1 MKNIRKGKRIYLY
14 AITSFV
20 ILACGVV
27 AGCVRLDNHSD
38 ALKLEDNIEIVY
50 GDSLYKKE
58 IEGEVNSNNDTESL
72 MCLVCDGGI
81 FGENLEAN
89 QEIFVKNPS
98 FKLKAGSESCYF
110 RAKLNYWGLFDGELF
125 SIENKEDYFDVTP
138 VFSSQWLESEDGY
151 FYYVNQEVKSW
162 GEDNNFEMLKEVF
175 STKERD
181 SYEIYAFQEN
191 SLSFMTV
198 NDFNSKYS
206 KIFVEFNIQ
215 AIPSLNQ
222 NDESLKTL
230 DWDMRNVLARGLE
243 VNFDLNGG
251 RADFSNLNNLIEG
264 ERVNLSNYIP
274 QKQGYTFDGWTI
286 GNNKVG
292 TNIVLG
298 KENITLVALWKKNLY
313 ITYDLN
319 GGNGKIED
327 ENIYFQGDLANV
339 TSNIPTKEDYVFLY
353 WEYNNNKYSFSGN
366 DSLNKV
372 LVEEDITLRA
382 IYTGR
387 VSFVT
392 DELNKPN
399 FPTDLIIRNGSFT
412 LPNEFPKTTRVA
424 DDGGVYNVYLKHF
437 IINGEIYN
445 LGELYKQDT
454 NEPVEV
460 EAVYE
465 SKLEITY
472 LGYINSKEIIW
483 GIWDRKDIE
492 GNPIMEYSF
501 PLPFINEK
509 SYRLFWE
516 KGEENDFQINSSQIK
531 LDRDALLNDSIVLV
545 SERRKGTKVKFV
557 VEGELLETEI
567 FAFPQDLIAFPIVS
581 KGQTE
586 IKWKNNVDDSIYQAA
601 FTFKENWTNKDIVFT
616 AILGYNYKITLKVD
630 EFSTDKSHISNINI
644 SNKTFYTLPE
654 KSEFINTPKNMV
666 LCGWTYEDVFY
677 NPGENIY
684 VDKNAVVVA
693 KWLFIE
699 FNKGEKGEGENVY
712 TVRLDEEGRLTV
724 PENLFEC
731 NDELYEFDRW
741 EVESKNEKFNCY
753 PNDKIEYQEGLVFTA
768 LWKKIEYCISINL
781 NGGYAKKL
789 SDDLPEFDLKYFIP
803 AKTYNFDL
811 SLGGY
816 DLRKVEGN
824 TNYVISGFEVI
835 ADVEGATYE
844 YLYNQFN
851 FYMKNH
857 LGEKVPF
864 SCDVEIKIVWAEAKE
879 YNIKFDLEN
888 GQSIIDKETKEIP
901 QLKYLI
907 DIDKNISEGNYFN
920 FKMLDTSNLIVEDIN
935 HQAGYDWSIEL
946 FDEFGKKVSS
956 ISQGVVNYFEVPN
969 LTARIVWTKQNKLE
983 IRKGEI
989 DGVEI
994 IGESSLLKTYSK
1006 FKVNNEFNF
1015 YAPGYSVYNIRY
1027 YDEETNDEIPDI
1039 YNYAKPAYAVLEW
1052 INIGFDVGNNLHEND
1067 IKQLSSFVI
1076 DYSQFQLSLPAL
1088 NEYDPN
1094 YSKISYDGYELVGWE
1109 LDGIIYNNQNGRVYL
1124 DKVYKLSQDRK
1135 LLKSGEIYY
1144 LLQDNQTLPLNTE
1157 LYENGVMRIYH
1168 FDYLKNQ
1175 TITICYS
1182 KFGDIFSTATQNGEI
1197 WEIDQSS
1204 KIDGDL
1210 ACFGKTF
1217 KAVWEK
1223 KVSAPEGECIVLG
1236 DKEWDS
1242 TLNKIKEAYFKTF
1255 NLENSIL
1262 GSAVYNFK
1270 TPLGEGE
1277 IVGIENILASGI
1289 FQLVDPNGF
1298 YYVSEVDKI
1307 LEVFLMYDFEQRL
1320 TVVDNN
1326 YYLWTSLEANGL
1338 SFLLIYKYSIDSD
1351 GYISNYEFSS
1361 AVAGQKDFMQI
1372 SVSI

>member
-58 IEGEVNSNNDTESL
+58 IYGEVNTNNDTESL

-81 FGENLEAN
+81 FGGNLEAS

-162 GEDNNFEMLKEVF
+162 GEDNNFEMLKEVS

-198 NDFNSKYS
+198 KYFNSKYS

-292 TNIVLG
+292 SNIVLG

-327 ENIYFQGDLANV
+327 KNIYFKGDLANI
-339 TSNIPTKEDYVFLY
+339 TSNIPTKENYVFLY
-353 WEYNNNKYSFSGN
+353 WEYDNNKYSFSGN

-483 GIWDRKDIE
+483 GIWDRKDFE
-492 GNPIMEYSF
+492 GNSIKEYSF
-501 PLPFINEK
+501 SLPLINEK
-509 SYRLFWE
+509 NYRLFWE
-516 KGEENDFQINSSQIK
+516 KGEENNFQINSSQIK

-545 SERRKGTKVKFV
+545 SERRKGTEVKFV

-567 FAFPQDLIAFPIVS
+567 FAFPQDEIDFPSIS
-581 KGQTE
+581 KGQAN
-586 IKWKNNVDDSIYQAA
+586 ISWKNNFEDTKYQAY
-601 FTFKENWTNKDIVFT
+601 FTFKEEWAGKEIIFT
-616 AILGYNYKITLKVD
+616 ASIEYKFQLTFKVSEKTENKNQIYIETITSKKDYFLPSKNN
-630 EFSTDKSHISNINI
+630 FTDAPEG
-644 SNKTFYTLPE
+644 KT
-654 KSEFINTPKNMV
+654 
-666 LCGWTYEDVFY
+666 LCGWIKDDVLY
-677 NPGENIY
+677 GLGGNIY
-684 VDKNAVVVA
+684 IDDNFIFVA
-693 KWLFIE
+693 KWLDIAFD
-699 FNKGEKGEGENVY
+699 KGE
-712 TVRLDEEGRLTV
+712 
-724 PENLFEC
+724 
-731 NDELYEFDRW
+731 
-741 EVESKNEKFNCY
+741 
-753 PNDKIEYQEGLVFTA
+753 
-768 LWKKIEYCISINL
+768 
-781 NGGYAKKL
+781 NGK
-789 SDDLPEFDLKYFIP
+789 
-803 AKTYNFDL
+803 
-811 SLGGY
+811 
-816 DLRKVEGN
+816 
-824 TNYVISGFEVI
+824 
-835 ADVEGATYE
+835 
-844 YLYNQFN
+844 
-851 FYMKNH
+851 
-857 LGEKVPF
+857 
-864 SCDVEIKIVWAEAKE
+864 
-879 YNIKFDLEN
+879 
-888 GQSIIDKETKEIP
+888 
-901 QLKYLI
+901 
-907 DIDKNISEGNYFN
+907 
-920 FKMLDTSNLIVEDIN
+920 
-935 HQAGYDWSIEL
+935 
-946 FDEFGKKVSS
+946 
-956 ISQGVVNYFEVPN
+956 
-969 LTARIVWTKQNKLE
+969 
-983 IRKGEI
+983 
-989 DGVEI
+989 
-994 IGESSLLKTYSK
+994 
-1006 FKVNNEFNF
+1006 
-1015 YAPGYSVYNIRY
+1015 
-1027 YDEETNDEIPDI
+1027 
-1039 YNYAKPAYAVLEW
+1039 
-1052 INIGFDVGNNLHEND
+1052 
-1067 IKQLSSFVI
+1067 
-1076 DYSQFQLSLPAL
+1076 
-1088 NEYDPN
+1088 
-1094 YSKISYDGYELVGWE
+1094 
-1109 LDGIIYNNQNGRVYL
+1109 
-1124 DKVYKLSQDRK
+1124 
-1135 LLKSGEIYY
+1135 
-1144 LLQDNQTLPLNTE
+1144 
-1157 LYENGVMRIYH
+1157 
-1168 FDYLKNQ
+1168 
-1175 TITICYS
+1175 
-1182 KFGDIFSTATQNGEI
+1182 
-1197 WEIDQSS
+1197 
-1204 KIDGDL
+1204 
-1210 ACFGKTF
+1210 
-1217 KAVWEK
+1217 
-1223 KVSAPEGECIVLG
+1223 
-1236 DKEWDS
+1236 
-1242 TLNKIKEAYFKTF
+1242 
-1255 NLENSIL
+1255 
-1262 GSAVYNFK
+1262 
-1270 TPLGEGE
+1270 
-1277 IVGIENILASGI
+1277 
-1289 FQLVDPNGF
+1289 
-1298 YYVSEVDKI
+1298 
-1307 LEVFLMYDFEQRL
+1307 
-1320 TVVDNN
+1320 
-1326 YYLWTSLEANGL
+1326 
-1338 SFLLIYKYSIDSD
+1338 
-1351 GYISNYEFSS
+1351 
-1361 AVAGQKDFMQI
+1361 
-1372 SVSI
+1372 